1 MDEIVRQAM
10 AKWPNV
16 PHCRGWL
23 ALDARGAFR
32 MRDEAAQAA
41 NAAGDVIRHPALLSF
56 IYRNYSHDEHG
67 AWYFQN
73 GPQRV
78 YVELAATPYIARTAP
93 MGGFVTHDGEPLPPV
108 DAAWITDEG
117 RLVLEAGGKIA
128 MVDDRDLAECVG
140 MLRMDGTPVDDEVLM
155 IWLERMQ
162 GELQLD
168 TGTRQ
173 VPVRPLQSGELSAR
187 LGFIAHP
194 ARQAAGSHASAD
206 SASPSSPAS

>member
-16 PHCRGWL
+16 PHCSGWL
-23 ALDARGAFR
+23 ALDARGVFR
-32 MRDEAAQAA
+32 MRDEHAQAT

-56 IYRNYSHDEHG
+56 IYRNYSQDEHG

-78 YVELAATPYIARTAP
+78 YVELAATPYIARTVP
-93 MGGFVTHDGEPLPPV
+93 TGGFTAHDGELLPPV
-108 DAAWITDEG
+108 NRAWITEAG

-128 MVDDRDLAECVG
+128 MIDDRDLAECVA
-140 MLRMDGTPVDDEVLM
+140 MLRRHGSPLDDEVLLA
-155 IWLERMQ
+155 WLERMQ

-173 VPVRPLQSGELSAR
+173 VPVRPLHSAALAAR
-187 LGFIAHP
+187 LGFDP
-194 ARQAAGSHASAD
+194 RPSRQAGTGVNVATS
-206 SASPSSPAS
+206 SPTSPAS

>member
-10 AKWPNV
+10 AKWPKV

-32 MRDEAAQAA
+32 MRDEAAQSA

-56 IYRNYSHDEHG
+56 IYRNYGHDEHG

-78 YVELAATPYIARTAP
+78 YVELAATPYIARTATT
-93 MGGFVTHDGEPLPPV
+93 GGFITHDGEPLAPLE
-108 DAAWITDEG
+108 AAWITEEG
-117 RLVLEAGGKIA
+117 RLVLEGGGKIA
-128 MVDDRDLAECVG
+128 MVDDRDLAECAA

-155 IWLERMQ
+155 AWLERMQ
-162 GELQLD
+162 GELQLE
-168 TGTRQ
+168 TGTQ
-173 VPVRPLQSGELSAR
+173 TVTVRPLRSGELAVR
-187 LGFIAHP
+187 LGFDPHP
-194 ARQAAGSHASAD
+194 SRQADPRISAAT
-206 SASPSSPAS
+206 ASPPSPAS

>member
-1 MDEIVRQAM
+1 M

-41 NAAGDVIRHPALLSF
+41 NATGEVIRHPALLAF
-56 IYRNYSHDEHG
+56 IHRNYHADEHG

-78 YVELAATPYIARTAP
+78 YVELEATPYIARTTP
-93 MGGFVTHDGEPLPPV
+93 TGGFVTHDGEPMPTV
-108 DAAWITDEG
+108 EAAWITEEG
-117 RLVLEAGGKIA
+117 RLVLQGGGKIA
-128 MVDDRDLAECVG
+128 MVDDRDLAECAG
-140 MLRMDGTPVDDEVLM
+140 MLRIEGMPIDDEQLLG
-155 IWLERMQ
+155 WLERMQ

-168 TGTRQ
+168 IGGHPVT
-173 VPVRPLQSGELSAR
+173 VRPVHSNALGVL
-187 LGFIAHP
+187 LGFDPHP
-194 ARQAAGSHASAD
+194 AK
-206 SASPSSPAS
+206 

>member
-16 PHCRGWL
+16 PHCHGWL

-56 IYRNYSHDEHG
+56 IHRNYSPDEHG

-78 YVELAATPYIARTAP
+78 YVELEATPYIARTTP
-93 MGGFVTHDGEPLPPV
+93 MGTFITHDGEPMPRV
-108 DAAWITDEG
+108 DAAWITQDG
-117 RLVLEAGGKIA
+117 RLVLQGGARTA
-128 MVDDRDLAECVG
+128 MVDDRDLAECAA
-140 MLRMDGTPVDDEVLM
+140 MLCIDGTPADEDALLA
-155 IWLERMQ
+155 WLERRQ
-162 GELQLD
+162 GELQID
-168 TGTRQ
+168 IGGRQ
-173 VPVRPLQSGELSAR
+173 IPVRPLRSGELGAQF
-187 LGFIAHP
+187 GFDPHP
-194 ARQAAGSHASAD
+194 AHRPAATFNAVPPAP
-206 SASPSSPAS
+206 ACPAS